1 MNCVRGINFP
11 TGFSTVQSDHA
22 LWRRIVSALLFFSF
36 FWISYV
42 SQTHIHGLPVTAA
55 AASTLVKSDKIYGN
69 QSVYA
74 PGKHNP
80 DDQADCP
87 FCQAVSHGGIAVVP
101 ILVALLVVQSVIQSI
116 FQRPSERPSI
126 NHFGYAHRTRGP
138 PTL

>member
-1 MNCVRGINFP
+1 MAPHCFC
-11 TGFSTVQSDHA
+11 A
-22 LWRRIVSALLFFSF
+22 ALFFF
-36 FWISYV
+36 FLDILRLSDSYSWPPSYSCGGV
-42 SQTHIHGLPVTAA
+42 NNGQER
-55 AASTLVKSDKIYGN
+55 KIDGD

-101 ILVALLVVQSVIQSI
+101 ILVALLVIQSVIQSI
-116 FQRPSERPSI
+116 LQRPSERPSI